1 MLRKQG
7 SRELTAALSNN
18 IDELGRTFPSLGDFL
33 TTEWLERS
41 SRAARAEQRPRKLDV
56 PRGS

>member
-41 SRAARAEQRPRKLDV
+41 SSAARAEQRP
-56 PRGS
+56 PQT